1 MSKPFLK
8 TLQEFNRLKCSSFH
22 LFRPIGSGKVGRLGN
37 KPSPYVLRAL
47 CILGPEEILKLAH
60 ILHREEV
67 SFKKVSGDDFV
78 FWKDGKAT
86 PKKQEMKPKTEAK
99 ILHFSR
105 PAPELEE
112 KIVTSDES
120 TGDEK
125 SQILSS
131 EVILMQREISR
142 ESASGSHKASAKTGY
157 QKATEMYVVKSNVDG
172 KEKIRFASTNGVLI
186 NKKQA

>member
-1 MSKPFLK
+1 LSKPFLK
-8 TLQEFNRLKCSSFH
+8 ALQEFNGLKCSSFN

-60 ILHREEV
+60 VLNREEV
-67 SFKKVSGDDFV
+67 SFKKAAGDDFV
-78 FWKDGKAT
+78 FWKDKKA
-86 PKKQEMKPKTEAK
+86 PAKKPENKPKTEAK

-105 PAPELEE
+105 PAPQVDERPETPEE
-112 KIVTSDES
+112 SDTGES
-120 TGDEK
+120 GG
-125 SQILSS
+125 ILSS

-142 ESASGSHKASAKTGY
+142 ESASETQKASARSGY
-157 QKATEMYVVKSNVDG
+157 QKATEVYVVKSNIDG

>member
-1 MSKPFLK
+1 M
-8 TLQEFNRLKCSSFH
+8 
-22 LFRPIGSGKVGRLGN
+22 GRLGN

-67 SFKKVSGDDFV
+67 SFKKASGDDFV
-78 FWKDGKAT
+78 FWKEGKA
-86 PKKQEMKPKTEAK
+86 PAKQQESKPKSEAK

-105 PAPELEE
+105 TTPQIEEKEEVLEE
-112 KIVTSDES
+112 SS
-120 TGDEK
+120 TQDG
-125 SQILSS
+125 SSIMSS
-131 EVILMQREISR
+131 EVVLMQREISR
-142 ESASGSHKASAKTGY
+142 ESSSGAQKSSAKTGY
-157 QKATEMYVVKSNVDG
+157 QKATEMYVVKSNIDG